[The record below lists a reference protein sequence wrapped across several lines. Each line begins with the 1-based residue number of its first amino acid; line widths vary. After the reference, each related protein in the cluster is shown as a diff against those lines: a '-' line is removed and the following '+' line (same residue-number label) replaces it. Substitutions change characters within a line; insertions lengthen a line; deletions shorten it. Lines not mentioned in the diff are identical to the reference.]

1 VAESDDRRVEDGEE
15 AEPVLSANQE
25 LKLIQ
30 EKYRVPLNTWI
41 IKPGENTNR
50 GVGISVSSEMA
61 ENNQLVGGGFRHENG

>member
-30 EKYRVPLNTWI
+30 EKYRVPLNIWI

-61 ENNQLVGGGFRHENG
+61 EINQLVGGGFRHENG